1 MKSEI
6 FTKFRGTC
14 DSGYFNYRSFVQK
27 KSVEKNFGWLKSLAC
42 KSLCIHDFKK

>member
-14 DSGYFNYRSFVQK
+14 DSGYFNYISFAQK
-27 KSVEKNFGWLKSLAC
+27 KICGKKFGVVEIFSLQEFMH
-42 KSLCIHDFKK
+42 S